1 MTVLVL
7 VIGVLLGASAAGL
20 TFRVLQSRG
29 QTITPE
35 PILPSPPSAEEQ
47 GGEQREFTSIRAA
60 LDALPIG
67 VVYVDSDGAV
77 VVRNRMAE
85 HSTGM
90 RHGDILVEEA
100 LEQVLRLAVGG
111 ADQTRLLELAG
122 PPPKALVIH
131 AVAVESGGTLATIT
145 DVTERQRIDAVRTDF
160 VANISHEL
168 KTPVGAMS
176 LLAETLADVRDPA
189 DVERFAQRIVAEAE
203 RLNRTIEDLLELAQ
217 IELGAQAE
225 RFPLQVAEVVEAA
238 VDRVRATAERSGVTI
253 AVTLD
258 QPDVTVVGNRVQLV
272 SAVGNLVDNA
282 VKYSDV
288 GGVVRVSAGR
298 EGNRIVFRVQDSG
311 IGIAPQ
317 HLERI
322 FERFYRVDRARSR
335 GTGGVGLGLSIVRHV
350 ASNHGGEVNVSSQE
364 GEGSMFE
371 LNLPDGNGRT

>member
-7 VIGVLLGASAAGL
+7 VLGVLVGASVTGL
-20 TFRVLQSRG
+20 LLRVLRSRDQSSA
-29 QTITPE
+29 PL
-35 PILPSPPSAEEQ
+35 PAPSPVAAPDESV
-47 GGEQREFTSIRAA
+47 REHSEFASVRAA

-67 VVYVDSDGAV
+67 VVYMDADGAV

-85 HSTGM
+85 HATGM
-90 RHGDILVEEA
+90 RHGDILLEEA
-100 LEQVLRLAVGG
+100 LEQVLRLAEREVE
-111 ADQTRLLELAG
+111 QTRTLQLAG
-122 PPPKALVIH
+122 PPPKTLVIH
-131 AVAVESGGTLATIT
+131 AVAVEHGGTLVTIT
-145 DVTERQRIDAVRTDF
+145 NVTERQRIDAVRTDF

-168 KTPVGAMS
+168 KTPVAAMS

-189 DVERFAQRIVAEAE
+189 DVERFAQRIVIEAE

-225 RFPLQVAEVVEAA
+225 LLPLRVADIVEAG
-238 VDRVRATAERSGVTI
+238 VGRVRAIADRSGITI
-253 AVTLD
+253 SVELD
-258 QPDVTVVGNRVQLV
+258 DPDAAVVGNRVQLV

-282 VKYSDV
+282 VKYSDP
-288 GGVVRVSAGR
+288 GGVVRVSVAH
-298 EGNRIVFRVQDSG
+298 EGDRIVFRVQDSG

-350 ASNHGGEVNVSSQE
+350 ASNHGGEVNVSSRE

-371 LNLPDGNGRT
+371 LFLPDSRART

>member
-1 MTVLVL
+1 MTLLVL
-7 VIGVLLGASAAGL
+7 VIGVLVGASVTGL

-35 PILPSPPSAEEQ
+35 PILAPPPSAEEQ
-47 GGEQREFTSIRAA
+47 GGEQLELASIRAA

-67 VVYVDSDGAV
+67 VVYVDAEGAV

-85 HSTGM
+85 HATGM

-100 LEQVLRLAVGG
+100 LEQVLRLAVNGV
-111 ADQTRLLELAG
+111 DQTRALELAG

-203 RLNRTIEDLLELAQ
+203 RLNRTIEDLLQLAQ
-217 IELGAQAE
+217 IELGAQVE
-225 RFPLQVAEVVEAA
+225 HFPVPIGEVVEAA
-238 VDRVRATAERSGVTI
+238 IDRVSALAERSGVTVSSTV
-253 AVTLD
+253 AD
-258 QPDVTVVGNRVQLV
+258 PEVTVVGNRVQLV

-282 VKYSDV
+282 VKYSDH
-288 GGVVRVSAGR
+288 GGVVRVSAAPDGD
-298 EGNRIVFRVQDSG
+298 RIVFRVQDSG

-350 ASNHGGEVNVSSQE
+350 ATNHGGEVNVVSQE

-371 LNLPDGNGRT
+371 LNLPRGNGKT

>member
-35 PILPSPPSAEEQ
+35 PILAPPPSADEQ
-47 GGEQREFTSIRAA
+47 GGEQREFASIRAA

-67 VVYVDSDGAV
+67 VVYVDAEGAV

-85 HSTGM
+85 HATGM

-282 VKYSDV
+282 VKYSDA

>member
-1 MTVLVL
+1 VTVLVL